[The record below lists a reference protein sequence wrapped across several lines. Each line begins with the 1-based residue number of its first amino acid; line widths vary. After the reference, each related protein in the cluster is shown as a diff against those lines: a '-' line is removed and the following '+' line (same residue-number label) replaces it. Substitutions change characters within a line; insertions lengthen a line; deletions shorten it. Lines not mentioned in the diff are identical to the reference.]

1 MPAGRQGFQY
11 RSNPRTEQ
19 RRPKIMG
26 LGAGDVGQDLGVE
39 DVAASTAVASIGAGS
54 ASDKRS
60 PFIERPKDPT
70 VSPP

>member
-1 MPAGRQGFQY
+1 
-11 RSNPRTEQ
+11 
-19 RRPKIMG
+19 MG
-26 LGAGDVGQDLGVE
+26 LGAGDLGQDLGVE